1 MNRILRVQAKNNHS
15 FIPSPQEPLGSPIQP
30 VFPHARGLG
39 EVWRQ
44 RRQSLHV
51 SDGGLDTPFQTCP
64 EIAERSREGQAGQ
77 QSGYEHSARRSA
89 ARDWVKAALVSSCVT
104 LSR

>member
-15 FIPSPQEPLGSPIQP
+15 FIPSPQEALGSPIQS

-39 EVWRQ
+39 EVWKQ

-64 EIAERSREGQAGQ
+64 EIAERS
-77 QSGYEHSARRSA
+77 
-89 ARDWVKAALVSSCVT
+89 
-104 LSR
+104 SRGPGRTAERLRAQCQEECCPGLG